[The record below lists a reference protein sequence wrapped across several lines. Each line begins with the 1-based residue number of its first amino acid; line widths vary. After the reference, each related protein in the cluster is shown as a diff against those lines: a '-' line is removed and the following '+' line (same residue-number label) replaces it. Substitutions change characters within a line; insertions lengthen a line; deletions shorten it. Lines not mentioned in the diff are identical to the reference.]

1 MITIT
6 PHYEKFKVKISH
18 PGTGV
23 RGFSVYVKG
32 LEAVF
37 TVMRHYYGKL
47 HDEGDCALCKKGE

>member
-18 PGTGV
+18 PGTGT

-32 LEAVF
+32 LDAVF
-37 TVMRHYYGKL
+37 TVMKHYYARP
-47 HDEGDCALCKKGE
+47 HDRANCALCKKGE